1 MQKRG
6 TATGDTM
13 EIGPIED
20 GDIPAVLDLWARTGL
35 LHPDNDA
42 RADIARA
49 RTAADAT
56 LFVGRIDGK
65 AVATAMVGFDGHCGW
80 VYYLAVEPGLQR
92 AGHGKA
98 MLAAAENW
106 LRARNAPKL
115 MVLVA
120 EANAKVMSF
129 YETLGFTRSPVVTMG
144 KLLK

>member
-1 MQKRG
+1 
-6 TATGDTM
+6 M
-13 EIGPIED
+13 EIGAIED
-20 GDIPAVLDLWARTGL
+20 GDVPAVLDLWARTAL

-56 LFVGRIDGK
+56 LLVGRTGGK
-65 AVATAMVGFDGHCGW
+65 TVATAMVGFDGHRGW
-80 VYYLAVEPGLQR
+80 VYYLAIEPDLQR

-98 MLAAAENW
+98 MLAAAEQW

-120 EANAKVMSF
+120 EANAKVMGF
-129 YETLGFTRSPVVTMG
+129 YEKLGFTRSPVVTMG
-144 KLLK
+144 RRIK